1 MEDTD
6 MPRVFIV
13 FVVIVF
19 SLLVIACSPGQ
30 PKGEVIVYVAAPL
43 SGFQANGGQTV
54 AGGVR
59 LAAEQINRA
68 GGLLGYKVTV
78 VALDDESDSDVAV
91 SVAEQVKVAL
101 GEGKRILGVIGHYN
115 SGQTLAAMKIY
126 KDLPLI
132 VITPTSSEVSLTKQ
146 GYRNFFRIN
155 ANDAVQAQVDAD
167 FLVKTLN
174 ARRIGVMHNDTE
186 YGVGLR
192 DQMRQALAAQGAEVV
207 QVIQVKEGQ
216 DKYDAEVSRLQAARP
231 DAIFY
236 AGYEIEC
243 PYLRYALKQAGVTVP
258 FLASDGCFLAATI
271 DESSG
276 AAEGMYVSS
285 FAPSPATVV
294 DPDWM
299 KAYQA
304 IEYRNPD
311 TYSVNGYAAMSVLA
325 EAVKKAGSLE
335 ANRVANTLHTL
346 DINTLVGPVSYDNQ
360 GDLRQPKVYIFQ
372 VQNGSFVQ
380 VAPASLTR

>member
-1 MEDTD
+1 
-6 MPRVFIV
+6 
-13 FVVIVF
+13 
-19 SLLVIACSPGQ
+19 
-30 PKGEVIVYVAAPL
+30 
-43 SGFQANGGQTV
+43 
-54 AGGVR
+54 
-59 LAAEQINRA
+59 
-68 GGLLGYKVTV
+68 
-78 VALDDESDSDVAV
+78 
-91 SVAEQVKVAL
+91 
-101 GEGKRILGVIGHYN
+101 
-115 SGQTLAAMKIY
+115 
-126 KDLPLI
+126 
-132 VITPTSSEVSLTKQ
+132 
-146 GYRNFFRIN
+146 
-155 ANDAVQAQVDAD
+155 
-167 FLVKTLN
+167 
-174 ARRIGVMHNDTE
+174 
-186 YGVGLR
+186 
-192 DQMRQALAAQGAEVV
+192 MRQALAAQGAEVV